1 MRIRTLTLTSV
12 ILLRACLWS
21 YAANDTL
28 LAKSGGGPTTLVQH
42 KKKTINY
49 TINLDNAT
57 NQNRTVDS
65 VLVVLDKF
73 NLSGA
78 GIVTKVFYPG
88 PDNKIIIEGL
98 EAGRYYADIYVLG
111 TYQKHFSSVLHVRSA
126 TAKKGTT
133 LRLEFRDFY
142 TPGKADIPPENTKFF
157 AYTRQ

>member
-1 MRIRTLTLTSV
+1 MRIRTLTLTSA
-12 ILLRACLWS
+12 IMLHASLLS
-21 YAANDTL
+21 YAANDTS
-28 LAKSGGGPTTLVQH
+28 LAKTGGAPVLKQH
-42 KKKTINY
+42 KTKTINY
-49 TINLDNAT
+49 TLNLDNTT

-65 VLVVLDKF
+65 VLVILDKF

-88 PDNKIIIEGL
+88 PNNKIIIEDL
-98 EAGRYYADIYVLG
+98 EPGRYYADIYVLG
-111 TYQKHFSSVLHVRSA
+111 TYQKHFSSVLHVRTS

-142 TPGKADIPPENTKFF
+142 TPGKADIPPENTKSF